1 MSGIRN
7 KFIAISTTVRRTR
20 TCEEVSIKFSTGYC
34 DNTISGNII
43 SNYLSTYMYDSMNS
57 APDDKTA
64 IDLYNILSTLWKNA
78 HARKWLSNSEE
89 LLWEIYQQRRVD
101 LDNGEAVLC

>member
-7 KFIAISTTVRRTR
+7 KFVAISTTVRRTR

-57 APDDKTA
+57 VPDDKTA

-78 HARKWLSNSEE
+78 GIHARKWLSNSEE
-89 LLWEIYQQRRVD
+89 LLWEIPAAESRSR
-101 LDNGEAVLC
+101 